1 MTWFN
6 NAALNNS
13 IAFEDIKQCNY
24 KLYLISKKNIKINF
38 NKVIRWDNF
47 YRKNWLV

>member
-24 KLYLISKKNIKINF
+24 KLYLISNLYLIDEI
-38 NKVIRWDNF
+38 
-47 YRKNWLV
+47 